1 MQIQE
6 VVALTIVAV
15 ALFFSARKFLRQFT
29 HADPGGS
36 KCAKCELQKA
46 VNSGGN
52 RK

>member
-6 VVALTIVAV
+6 IVALTIVAV
-15 ALFFSARKFLRQFT
+15 ALFFSVRKFLRQFT
-29 HADPGGS
+29 HTDQGGS

-46 VNSGGN
+46 VNSSRV